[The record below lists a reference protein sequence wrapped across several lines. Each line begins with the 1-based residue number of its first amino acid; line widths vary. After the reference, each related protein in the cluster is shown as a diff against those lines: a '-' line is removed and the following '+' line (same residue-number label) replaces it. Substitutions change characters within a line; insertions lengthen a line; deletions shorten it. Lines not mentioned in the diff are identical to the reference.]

1 MAFTLPQQFH
11 TMEEAL
17 SALFGKDVR
26 IAESRPVMGGDVN
39 RACVLKLTNGRQIF
53 AKLNTLENGDI
64 FTAEAAGLC
73 AIAATGAIGT
83 PDILGSGV
91 DTEKKCSFLLME
103 YIESGSRVRDYWET
117 FARQLADVHRAVTD
131 ELTAGRKYGFVRDNY
146 IGIRKQKN
154 QVYDSWTAF
163 FRDCRLAPQLE
174 AAGSCFDKTERKKI
188 TVLLD
193 RVEEILVEP
202 AYPSL
207 LHGDLWAG
215 NFITGT
221 DGRAWLIDPA
231 AYVGHREADIAMT
244 ELFGGFPRT
253 FYDAYR
259 EAAPMQAGYED
270 RRDLYNL
277 YHLLNHLNMFG
288 GSYLS
293 GVKRILNRYVM

>member
-1 MAFTLPQQFH
+1 MAFALPQQFH

-17 SALFGKDVR
+17 SALFGEGVR
-26 IAESRPVMGGDVN
+26 IAGSRPVTGGDVN
-39 RACVLKLTNGRQIF
+39 RACALKLTDGRQIF
-53 AKLNTLENGDI
+53 AKLNTLENADI
-64 FTAEAAGLC
+64 FTAEAVGLC
-73 AIAATGAIGT
+73 AIAATEAIGT
-83 PDILGSGV
+83 PDIYGSGV
-91 DTEKKCSFLLME
+91 DAEKNCSFLLME
-103 YIESGSRVRDYWET
+103 YIESGNRPRDYWET
-117 FARQLADVHRAVTD
+117 FARQLAGMHRAVTD
-131 ELTAGRKYGFVRDNY
+131 GMTVGGKYGFVRDNY

-154 QVYDSWTAF
+154 QVYDNWTAF
-163 FRDCRLAPQLE
+163 FRDCRLIPQLE
-174 AAGSCFDKTERKKI
+174 AAGSYFDRAERKKI
-188 TVLLD
+188 TGLLD

-202 AYPSL
+202 VYPSL

-293 GVKRILNRYVM
+293 GVRRILNRYTV